1 MGIKGAAVR
10 YERPSTMK
18 QASALLAKEKGKAF
32 VLAGGTDLLVRL
44 RTGFIEPDL
53 VVDIKRIAAT
63 RTIQSAAGGFKIGAA
78 VTGAELGE
86 HDKLKKA
93 WPGVVEAANLIG
105 SKQVQG
111 RCTMTG
117 NLCNASP
124 AADSVPALVAATA
137 KAVIIGPKGKRTVPV
152 EQVPTAPG
160 RTSLKKGEIVESI
173 LLPKRPARS
182 GDAYLRFIPRTE
194 MDIAVVGVGV
204 SLTLDGKGVCTTAR
218 VSLGAVAARAL
229 LVDEAAKA
237 LIGTKMDKAALDALA
252 KACSAACRPID
263 DKRGTREFRIKV
275 AGVLARRAAQ
285 IARQRAEG
293 SKCPAFM
300 SRPRSTETSSSM
312 SAMPTRRSLMCCA
325 TASA

>member
-1 MGIKGAAVR
+1 
-10 YERPSTMK
+10 MK
-18 QASALLAKEKGKAF
+18 QASTLLAKEKGSAF
-32 VLAGGTDLLVRL
+32 ILAGGTDLLVRL

-53 VVDIKRIAAT
+53 VVDIKKIPST
-63 RTIQSAAGGFKIGAA
+63 RAIQSAAGGFKIGAA

-86 HDKLKKA
+86 HAKLKKA

-124 AADSVPALVAATA
+124 AADSVPALVAAAA
-137 KAVIIGPKGKRTVPV
+137 KAVIVGPKGKRTVPV
-152 EQVPTAPG
+152 EQVPVAPG

-173 LLPKRPARS
+173 LLPKRPPRS

-204 SLTLDGKGVCTTAR
+204 SVTLDAKGVCKDAR
-218 VSLGAVAARAL
+218 VSLGAVAPTVL
-229 LVDEAAKA
+229 LVPEAAKA
-237 LIGTKMDKAALDALA
+237 LIGTKMDKKALDALA
-252 KACSAACRPID
+252 VACSAACRPID
-263 DKRGTREFRIKV
+263 DKRGTREYRIKV

-285 IARQRAEG
+285 IARKRAG
-293 SKCPAFM
+293 GK
-300 SRPRSTETSSSM
+300 
-312 SAMPTRRSLMCCA
+312 
-325 TASA
+325 